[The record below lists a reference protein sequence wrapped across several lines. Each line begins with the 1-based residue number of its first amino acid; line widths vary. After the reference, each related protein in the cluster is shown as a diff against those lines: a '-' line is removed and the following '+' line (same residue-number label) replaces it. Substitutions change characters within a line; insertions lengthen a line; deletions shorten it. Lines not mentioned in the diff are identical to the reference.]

1 MFLLYNY
8 EKVAHLNNYGFFWKG
23 LCFNYLIST
32 LRSYAGSSEG
42 NLFWVDQFDT
52 LPPPPPNLHIG
63 RKTNPIVI

>member
-23 LCFNYLIST
+23 PCFNYLIST

-52 LPPPPPNLHIG
+52 
-63 RKTNPIVI
+63 KTNPIVI